1 MFEHIVLRRA
11 EGGDIISAGQVAE
24 ALFYYQRLHLIID
37 RATLFNLIRQI
48 GIDHVL
54 TLICRHDV
62 TAVYCEEMLATHTT
76 TYAATEFHGYAEITL
91 VGDKN
96 NQLDTPEERLQFEL
110 ERQGIPKKDAR
121 RFIRDFFKLVPVRK
135 LSGNHFLNGGIVK
148 AAEQDL
154 LDDVYIRQAL
164 RRAVEVMPGGY
175 TVEHELKFELLKSDK
190 GFCVFTNVD
199 FNQINKKRA
208 ELTPSL
214 EPIKIAHLL
223 TSILDSR
230 ADLALSS
237 FYGGDFVTSAVNSS
251 IIQIRHAELLR
262 RAKLNQDSRQQF
274 IDLVLPDTPSLAEV
288 IDSGER
294 SFDDFLKLLDQS
306 ARFKD
311 WLNTVN
317 PDENLIRTYVRDI
330 SSEGWIQKLPA
341 KSVRYMFTTAIEATF
356 KATHPAAGLVAGI
369 VDNFLLDKIF
379 AGWRPNHFVSKRLSP
394 FVNSQ
399 KIK

>member
-11 EGGDIISAGQVAE
+11 EGGDSISAGQIAE
-24 ALFYYQRLHLIID
+24 ALLYYQKLHLIID
-37 RATLFNLIRQI
+37 RTTLFNLIRQI
-48 GIDHVL
+48 GIDHIL
-54 TLICRHDV
+54 TLIRRNGV
-62 TAVYCEEMLATHTT
+62 SAVYCEEMLATHTT
-76 TYAATEFHGYAEITL
+76 IYAATEFHGYAEITL
-91 VGDKN
+91 AGDKDN
-96 NQLDTPEERLQFEL
+96 RLDTPQERLQFEL
-110 ERQGIPKKDAR
+110 ERQELQKKDVK
-121 RFIRDFFKLVPVRK
+121 RFVRDFFQLVPVRK
-135 LSGNHFLNGGIVK
+135 FSGNYYLNGGIVR

-154 LDDVYIRQAL
+154 FDDVYIRQAL
-164 RRAVEVMPGGY
+164 RQAIEVMPGGY
-175 TVEHELKFELLKSDK
+175 SVDHELKFELLKSDK
-190 GFCVFTNVD
+190 GFCIFTNIN

-208 ELTPSL
+208 ELSPAL

-223 TSILDSR
+223 TNILDSR

-237 FYGGDFVTSAVNSS
+237 YYGGDFVTSAVNSS

-274 IDLVLPDTPSLAEV
+274 IEVTLPDTPSLAEV

-294 SFDDFLKLLDQS
+294 TFDDFLKLLDQS

-317 PDENLIRTYVRDI
+317 PDENLIRTYLRDV
-330 SSEGWIQKLPA
+330 SSEGWIQRLPA

-369 VDNFLLDKIF
+369 VDSFLLDRIF